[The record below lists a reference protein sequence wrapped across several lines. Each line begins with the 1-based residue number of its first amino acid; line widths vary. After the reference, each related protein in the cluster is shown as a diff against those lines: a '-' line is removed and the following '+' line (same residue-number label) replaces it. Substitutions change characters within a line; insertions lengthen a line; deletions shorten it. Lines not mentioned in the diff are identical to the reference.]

1 MKATTLALSVVSA
14 LLLTPALLEGAP
26 ASITVSDVIVTATPD
41 DREGYIRSERSPVG
55 VLAWTPGLVLTSQ
68 GVPDSQSDIS
78 IKGSAFSGAGIM
90 VSGLFL
96 GNAQTEHFNS
106 ELPVDPALLGRG
118 RVVSGLD
125 QSLAGDGYLVGA
137 IAFDLATPAT
147 GGYASFGGISDGGYW
162 ASAAHTAALPYT
174 RDASHYLSL
183 FGGVQQIDDVDLPGN
198 DLESARGGFALQRT
212 GDDSRSDLVVGHQRK
227 RFGARGYYGVTPAWD
242 AEEELEDTLVL
253 GTWER
258 GATADR
264 RLRASLAWRQ
274 TSDDYTLF
282 WTLPGI
288 YHNEHQTDLVSGSL
302 EGAGRSGQWGWLWR
316 VASAYEQIE
325 STNLGDHNRTRA
337 SLTAIPSYQ
346 AGPWRFWGGARL
358 ETFEESDETD
368 LLPQLGLEL
377 SLPTDWLIRASYT
390 ETVREPSYTELNYDS
405 PGSLG
410 DSGLENQ
417 HASSADLRVVAP
429 SLPTVSSFAGLFYR
443 VSRDTVDWVRETDE
457 STRWQA
463 VNLDRVETTG
473 LEGGV
478 DWHPTS
484 PFALGLFGQLMEKE
498 TSSAPYSSR
507 YALDYPRALLQLTLG
522 WQASETLR
530 LEYFQQ
536 ARRQQEN
543 ALRPDDNQF
552 LGHIAAH
559 WFLPQLSAVKLSLYV
574 HNLWDDDFWVYPGQ
588 ATVTGRRASA
598 SLSVLW

>member
-41 DREGYIRSERSPVG
+41 AREGDIRSERSPVG

-147 GGYASFGGISDGGYW
+147 GGYASFGGVNDGGYW

-174 RDASHYLSL
+174 RDASYHLSL
-183 FGGVQQIDDVDLPGN
+183 FGGVQSIDDVDLPGN

-212 GDDSRSDLVVGHQRK
+212 GDESRADLVVGHQSK
-227 RFGARGYYGVTPAWD
+227 TFGARGYYGVTPAWD
-242 AEEELEDTLVL
+242 AEEKLEDTLVL
-253 GTWER
+253 GTWEQTNDYD
-258 GATADR
+258 G
-264 RLRASLAWRQ
+264 RLRGSLAWRQ
-274 TSDDYTLF
+274 TTDDYTLF
-282 WTLPGI
+282 WTLPGV
-288 YHNEHQTDLVSGSL
+288 YHNEHTTDLLSAALDGT
-302 EGAGRSGQWGWLWR
+302 GRAGQWGWLWR
-316 VASAYEQIE
+316 AAGAYEQID
-325 STNLGDHNRTRA
+325 STNLGDHDRTRL
-337 SLTAIPSYQ
+337 SLTAIPS
-346 AGPWRFWGGARL
+346 AFVGPWRLWAGASL
-358 ETFEESDETD
+358 ESFEASDETK

-377 SLPTDWLIRASYT
+377 SLPSAWLLRASYT
-390 ETVREPSYTELNYDS
+390 ETMREPSYTELNYDS

-410 DSGLENQ
+410 NSGLENQ
-417 HASSADLRVVAP
+417 HAGSADFRVVAP
-429 SLPTVSSFAGLFYR
+429 TLSTLSSFAGLFYR
-443 VSRDTVDWVRETDE
+443 FSRDTVDWVRETDE

-473 LEGGV
+473 LEGGL
-478 DWHPTS
+478 DWRPVAPLT
-484 PFALGLFGQLMEKE
+484 LGLFGQLMEKE

-522 WQASETLR
+522 WQASEAVR
-530 LEYFQQ
+530 LEFYQQ
-536 ARRQQEN
+536 ARRQEKN
-543 ALRPDDNQF
+543 ALRADDNQF
-552 LGHIAAH
+552 LGHLAAH
-559 WFLPQLSAVKLSLYV
+559 WFLPNLEAVKLSFYV

-588 ATVTGRRASA
+588 PTVTGRRASA